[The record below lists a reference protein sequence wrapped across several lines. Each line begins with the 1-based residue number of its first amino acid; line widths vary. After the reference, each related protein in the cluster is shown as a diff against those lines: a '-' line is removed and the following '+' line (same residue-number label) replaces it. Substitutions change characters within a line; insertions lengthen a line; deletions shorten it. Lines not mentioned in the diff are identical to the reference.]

1 MEESVK
7 LFSSSQHLEMAQV
20 GHFNNKVVYARVMDE
35 RGWLDRLWK
44 SLRHGCQAAGIP
56 LIDGDT
62 FTPHVTILKLSRDRL
77 LYRKVIV
84 QPRGK
89 KKKISLFLLI
99 FPGDQGCGFASV
111 RKSRGTR
118 IRPTGTTQSLN
129 FLSEKQFKVIHRWSR
144 VLSCCRWHR
153 WWKVN
158 SILGWNVKQKMR
170 APTPAEN
177 KPLTNSLDV
186 FFLTPLVC
194 KYTVRYRRIPD
205 FSSKQYIYQVPWPR
219 NLTIVH
225 KYFTITRKNLESP
238 WENDILFINSRQL
251 FTYQ

>member
-84 QPRGK
+84 QPRGNK
-89 KKKISLFLLI
+89 KFLYFCSFSQGIKAVASHLYESHVERVFGRQVYNTIGKYFLYQKK
-99 FPGDQGCGFASV
+99 
-111 RKSRGTR
+111 
-118 IRPTGTTQSLN
+118 
-129 FLSEKQFKVIHRWSR
+129 KQFKVIHRWSR
-144 VLSCCRWHR
+144 VLSCCRWQMPR
-153 WWKVN
+153 TIEAITRWKVN
-158 SILGWNVKQKMR
+158 SISGWNVKQKMR

-177 KPLTNSLDV
+177 KPLTNFLDV

-194 KYTVRYRRIPD
+194 VNIRFVTGASRIFHQNNTFIKSLD
-205 FSSKQYIYQVPWPR
+205 LEIWLLFR
-219 NLTIVH
+219 NI
-225 KYFTITRKNLESP
+225 S
-238 WENDILFINSRQL
+238 QL
-251 FTYQ
+251 RAKI

>member
-84 QPRGK
+84 QPRGNK
-89 KKKISLFLLI
+89 KFL
-99 FPGDQGCGFASV
+99 
-111 RKSRGTR
+111 
-118 IRPTGTTQSLN
+118 
-129 FLSEKQFKVIHRWSR
+129 
-144 VLSCCRWHR
+144 
-153 WWKVN
+153 
-158 SILGWNVKQKMR
+158 
-170 APTPAEN
+170 
-177 KPLTNSLDV
+177 
-186 FFLTPLVC
+186 
-194 KYTVRYRRIPD
+194 
-205 FSSKQYIYQVPWPR
+205 
-219 NLTIVH
+219 
-225 KYFTITRKNLESP
+225 
-238 WENDILFINSRQL
+238 
-251 FTYQ
+251 